1 MPHLPFTARAGLLAL
16 AVALAAGCAS
26 TPSQHTRQAQE
37 QPMVQLQDPDQT
49 PREKWSDA
57 MVILRDG
64 MGIQGG
70 VDIQAMSKGPV
81 SALPAG
87 GFALGAA
94 GYAAPPSGFSA
105 AGALGAGLALG
116 FLTAPPPSGPAAFDQ
131 MAVWVP
137 TSRASSME
145 EAIDVALSEFG
156 AAHARALAKPS
167 TTVLRPTKYPSGFS
181 PSDKYS
187 SLWNRFLRVPVTPSS
202 PASPGPDF
210 LPEGSYYGPIFFE
223 GFGLK
228 MAVDRHQNKID
239 NNKIMTEVSKHL
251 PEWFVFY
258 NSGRHQPVRG
268 EPGLPPSIIQS
279 GNEMFFVSK

>member
-1 MPHLPFTARAGLLAL
+1 MPHLPFTAQAGLLTL
-16 AVALAAGCAS
+16 AVTLAAGCAS
-26 TPSQHTRQAQE
+26 TPSQPTRQAQE
-37 QPMVQLQDPDQT
+37 QPRVQLQDPDQT

-70 VDIQAMSKGPV
+70 VDIQAISKGPV
-81 SALPAG
+81 PALPAG
-87 GFALGAA
+87 GVTLGAA

-116 FLTAPPPSGPAAFDQ
+116 FLTAPPASGPAAFDQ

-187 SLWNRFLRVPVTPSS
+187 SLWNEFLKIPVTPSF
-202 PASPGPDF
+202 PASQGPKF
-210 LPEGSYYGPIFFE
+210 LSDGIYYGPIFFE
-223 GFGLK
+223 DFGLK
-228 MAVDRHQNKID
+228 VAVDKHQNKIEK
-239 NNKIMTEVSKHL
+239 NKVMVEISKHL

-258 NSGRHQPVRG
+258 NSGRRQPVRG
-268 EPGLPPSIIQS
+268 EPGVPQSVIQS